1 MLSSCLIFCRFQP
14 GVAYKSTVYK
24 KESTEPVVW
33 RSSVKNVSQI
43 NSQENSSTRVLFKKI
58 AGWKLASY
66 KKKRLQSECFPVI
79 FAKFLSKPITKNIFE
94 RLVLDTDYVTK

>member
-14 GVAYKSTVYK
+14 GVAYKSAVYK
-24 KESTEPVVW
+24 KESTEPVW
-33 RSSVKNVSQI
+33 RSFVKNVSQI

-66 KKKRLQSECFPVI
+66 KKKKTTIRVFSC
-79 FAKFLSKPITKNIFE
+79 KFC
-94 RLVLDTDYVTK
+94 

>member
-66 KKKRLQSECFPVI
+66 KKKRLQSGCFPVI
-79 FAKFLSKPITKNIFE
+79 FSKFLSTPITKNIFE

>member
-66 KKKRLQSECFPVI
+66 KKKDYNPS
-79 FAKFLSKPITKNIFE
+79 AFL
-94 RLVLDTDYVTK
+94 